1 MTEEIVEKSFGR
13 RWRGVL
19 VAGLVIMLA
28 VGSLMFTP
36 VRNLASRFLA
46 SLRMQKV
53 QAVNVDL
60 SSFVG
65 PNANHTVQQMVS
77 QMISDKVAT
86 TVDEPNQPADTPAM
100 AAQLAGFQVNLFAG
114 RKDAPKLEVAG
125 AHAMNMTVDR
135 TRLQAI
141 LNEAGRPDLVLPS
154 SLDGAA
160 FAVQLSRRVQAQYG
174 NCPTRGGST
183 DGVSTP
189 PPASTEY
196 STCVVLSQGP
206 SPVVN
211 VPDGLD
217 VGALAEIG
225 LELAGMSPKQA
236 QDFLHT
242 VDWKT
247 TLGMSL
253 PRFMRS
259 YEAVEI
265 NGVRGT
271 LLSTAGRRGPTYT
284 LVWAKDGMVYSI
296 TGFGNSGEAV
306 TLADSLK

>member
-1 MTEEIVEKSFGR
+1 MFGAIATLLAAIAIFSGPGR
-13 RWRGVL
+13 NL
-19 VAGLVIMLA
+19 VA
-28 VGSLMFTP
+28 
-36 VRNLASRFLA
+36 RFLD
-46 SLRMQKV
+46 SLRIEKP

-65 PNANHTVQQMVS
+65 PNANRSVQQMVS
-77 QMISDKVAT
+77 QMISDKVVT
-86 TVDEPNQPADTPAM
+86 TVSEPNQAAETPAG
-100 AAQLAGFQVNLFAG
+100 ASQLAGFPVKLFGG
-114 RKDAPKLEVAG
+114 RKDSPKLEVAG

-135 TRLQAI
+135 ARLQAI
-141 LNEAGRPDLVLPS
+141 LNEAGRPDLVLPA

-160 FAVQLSRRVQAQYG
+160 FAVQISRAVRAQYG
-174 NCPTRGGST
+174 NCPTLGGST

-189 PPASTEY
+189 PPTSTEFGN
-196 STCVVLSQGP
+196 CVVLSQGP

-211 VPDGLD
+211 VPNGLD

-225 LELAGMSPKQA
+225 LELAGMSPSQA
-236 QDFLHT
+236 QEFLHT

-265 NGVRGT
+265 NGVKGT
-271 LLSTAGRRGPTYT
+271 LLNTAGRRGPTYT

>member
-1 MTEEIVEKSFGR
+1 
-13 RWRGVL
+13 
-19 VAGLVIMLA
+19 
-28 VGSLMFTP
+28 
-36 VRNLASRFLA
+36 
-46 SLRMQKV
+46 
-53 QAVNVDL
+53 
-60 SSFVG
+60 
-65 PNANHTVQQMVS
+65 
-77 QMISDKVAT
+77 
-86 TVDEPNQPADTPAM
+86 
-100 AAQLAGFQVNLFAG
+100 
-114 RKDAPKLEVAG
+114 
-125 AHAMNMTVDR
+125 
-135 TRLQAI
+135 
-141 LNEAGRPDLVLPS
+141 
-154 SLDGAA
+154 
-160 FAVQLSRRVQAQYG
+160 
-174 NCPTRGGST
+174 
-183 DGVSTP
+183 
-189 PPASTEY
+189 
-196 STCVVLSQGP
+196 VVLSQGP